1 MKFFYTLSLCF
12 FLLISKDGFAATYY
26 VSAVGNDAGSGSLNA
41 PFKTIEKGL
50 SRIGAGDSLLL
61 RKGDTWVVDGYLS
74 ITKPNV
80 TLGAYAG
87 GNGTNRPIIDG
98 RKANRGGWN
107 GKLAAKAD
115 NVTIRD
121 LEIRNSG
128 SIGLRFNSVKKG
140 LAENVKVQ
148 WTYRH
153 GIQSY
158 HSSNVI
164 IRNCEVVHHNNGW
177 KYYGEPTW
185 GNGISVV
192 YSNDAIVEKNT
203 VREGFGEG
211 IDSFYGSKGTII
223 QDNFLYANRAVGI
236 YVDSTQGAIVR
247 RNVVL
252 GTTNALYHRG
262 GASVGHGIA
271 LNNEKYQFSSAGNG
285 FLPDSA
291 ILKDVRIYNNLVAFN
306 GAGMGIWGQHQA
318 TNYSGVIINH
328 NTFVDNDHQLV
339 MYQDKFTGDRNI
351 IANNIFLSLSAGSE
365 DYNGIGSVS
374 NMKFASNT
382 WSIRP
387 KKSFLNSSTDVIG
400 GAKLAKMAG
409 WRKISS
415 QTSVS
420 SKDFIPLSDSSTL
433 GKGTKVGWSDYSADF
448 NKKPVNI
455 GKIDIGAFQFGSQT
469 TSPPSPPHSITADY

>member
-1 MKFFYTLSLCF
+1 MKFFSTISLCF
-12 FLLISKDGFAATYY
+12 FLLISKDCLAATYY
-26 VSAVGNDAGSGSLNA
+26 VSAVGSDAGSGTLNA

-50 SRIGAGDSLLL
+50 SRVGAGDSLLL
-61 RKGDTWVVDGYLS
+61 RKGDTWVVEGYLS
-74 ITKPNV
+74 IMKPNV
-80 TLGAYAG
+80 TLGAYVG
-87 GNGTNRPIIDG
+87 GNGTRRPIIDG
-98 RKANRGGWN
+98 RKANRGGWS

-121 LEIRNSG
+121 LEIKNSG
-128 SIGLRFNSVKKG
+128 GIGLRFISVNKG
-140 LAENVKVQ
+140 LAENVKVE

-164 IRNCEVVHHNNGW
+164 IRNCEVAFHNNGW

-192 YSNDAIVEKNT
+192 YSIDAIVEKNT

-262 GASVGHGIA
+262 NASVGHGIA
-271 LNNEKYQFSSAGNG
+271 LNNEKYQFSSAGKG
-285 FLPDSA
+285 FLTDSA
-291 ILKDVRIYNNLVAFN
+291 VLKNIRIYNNLVAFN
-306 GAGMGIWGQHQA
+306 GAGIGIWGQHEA

-339 MYQDKFTGDRNI
+339 IYQDKFSGTENI
-351 IANNIFLSLSAGSE
+351 IANNIFLSLSGGSD
-365 DYNGIGSVS
+365 DYEGIGSAS
-374 NMKFASNT
+374 NIKFASNNWT
-382 WSIRP
+382 SRP
-387 KKSFLNSSTDVIG
+387 KNGFLTSSSDVIG

-409 WRKISS
+409 WRNISNL
-415 QTSVS
+415 TSVS
-420 SKDFIPLSDSSTL
+420 SKDFIPLLGSSTL
-433 GKGTKVGWSDYSADF
+433 GKGTKVSWSDHSTDF
-448 NKKPVNI
+448 NKNPVNI
-455 GKIDIGAFQFGSQT
+455 GNIDIGAFQFGSQT
-469 TSPPSPPHSITADY
+469 ISPPSPPHSITVD